1 MVRLPPATGA
11 PPGVARLHACVI
23 RRFANGDFAGV
34 NGRCEQR
41 PQASPHI
48 SHNGFSRAFDL
59 DISTSL
65 NVTL

>member
-1 MVRLPPATGA
+1 MV
-11 PPGVARLHACVI
+11 
-23 RRFANGDFAGV
+23 FAGV

-41 PQASPHI
+41 PADNSTGKSECDI

-65 NVTL
+65 NVTLQSLSERKPG